1 MIFKGRAHTENGK
14 YSDLALGIAYSPN
27 IEGPYTV
34 LNNEQP
40 IFQVDGQGEA
50 EDPFLWK
57 DSKGYHA
64 IFKDHVDK
72 YTGER
77 DGGVMAHS
85 TDGVHWT
92 VDIDP
97 KAYSRTVEWE
107 DGKVE
112 MQGQLERPFLLFE
125 NGKATHTFFAT
136 MDGTGGFENAT
147 KS

>member
-1 MIFKGRAHTENGK
+1 MMIFKGRAHTENGK

-40 IFQVDGQGEA
+40 IFQMDGQGEA

-64 IFKDHVDK
+64 IFKDHVAK

-85 TDGVHWT
+85 TDGVHRYRS
-92 VDIDP
+92 
-97 KAYSRTVEWE
+97 K
-107 DGKVE
+107 G
-112 MQGQLERPFLLFE
+112 LL
-125 NGKATHTFFAT
+125 THRRMGRWKSGNA
-136 MDGTGGFENAT
+136 GTIGT
-147 KS
+147 PVPSL

>member
-1 MIFKGRAHTENGK
+1 MMIFKGRAHTENGK

-64 IFKDHVDK
+64 IFKDHVAK

-77 DGGVMAHS
+77 DRRYRS
-85 TDGVHWT
+85 
-92 VDIDP
+92 
-97 KAYSRTVEWE
+97 KS
-107 DGKVE
+107 
-112 MQGQLERPFLLFE
+112 LL
-125 NGKATHTFFAT
+125 THRRMGRWKSGNA
-136 MDGTGGFENAT
+136 GTIGT
-147 KS
+147 PVPSL

>member
-64 IFKDHVDK
+64 IFKDHVAK
-72 YTGER
+72 LRAKETAESWLTR
-77 DGGVMAHS
+77 P
-85 TDGVHWT
+85 T
-92 VDIDP
+92 VFIGP
-97 KAYSRTVEWE
+97 
-107 DGKVE
+107 
-112 MQGQLERPFLLFE
+112 
-125 NGKATHTFFAT
+125 
-136 MDGTGGFENAT
+136 
-147 KS
+147 